1 MKKETFVGK
10 DALVASKENPTRK
23 LVAILFDDIRQ
34 VPLGNEPVRVGSE
47 IIGRV
52 KSGGQG
58 YTLNKAIGYAYL
70 PIAYSEPGCVL
81 DVEFFGQWKNGVV
94 ATEPLFDPT
103 NTKIRA

>member
-1 MKKETFVGK
+1 MGK
-10 DALVASKENPTRK
+10 AALALSKEKLNRK

-34 VPLGNEPVRVGSE
+34 VPLGNEPVRAGTE

-70 PIAYSEPGCVL
+70 PIEYSEPGCVL
-81 DVEFFGQWKNGVV
+81 DVEFFGQWRQGVV

-103 NTKIRA
+103 NMKIRAQD